1 MIRTGE
7 IEKLCEKYGLNK
19 TELVCC
25 ILYFQF
31 ENKTFAHAES
41 IGKSKRYK
49 HPDMAALN
57 FFNRADIQEFILKEK
72 QNFFAGYRVYSDME
86 PEQTNK
92 KINTNEA
99 QKDSFVPLSAG
110 IELTKDNIKQVLE
123 QELSK
128 TTDPEKRTA
137 LLIRVADFLSLNDSG
152 NVDFEKPVI
161 YLPDRMAETGL

>member
-1 MIRTGE
+1 MMDLRNWF
-7 IEKLCEKYGLNK
+7 IEKYMPMLNACA
-19 TELVCC
+19 TPTW
-25 ILYFQF
+25 Y
-31 ENKTFAHAES
+31 AEFKGVS
-41 IGKSKRYK
+41 YEVI
-49 HPDMAALN
+49 AARIN
-57 FFNRADIQEFILKEK
+57 YQMRKKIRDND
-72 QNFFAGYRVYSDME
+72 DME

-110 IELTKDNIKQVLE
+110 IELTKDDIKQVLE

-152 NVDFEKPVI
+152 NVEFEKPVI
-161 YLPDRMAETGL
+161 YLPDRMAENAL